1 MPVQGR
7 GVFVYFAPITPPKE
21 LVVIGYRAVTN
32 AESVLARQQ
41 QRGHAAIPFRDD
53 PEPFAAVEGVTRQQ
67 PALVSYRVVV
77 QGSIFWRDRTPI
89 AALMTLQE
97 LSGIGCGAVEQIE
110 GARGG
115 HHMAECKQ
123 ATGRRT
129 GR

>member
-32 AESVLARQQ
+32 AESVRARQQ

-53 PEPFAAVEGVTRQQ
+53 PEPFAAVEGIARQQ
-67 PALVSYRVVV
+67 PALMSYGVIV
-77 QGSIFWRDRTPI
+77 QGSVLWRDTAPI
-89 AALMTLQE
+89 AAVVTLQE

-110 GARGG
+110 CARGG
-115 HHMAECKQ
+115 HYVAECKQ
-123 ATGRRT
+123 AKGRRT